1 MPRRAFSLEEKHR
14 SAVQRRN
21 KILDGYNGDRNIIMM
36 EGQRYKR
43 TKQPSLKQIYNDYRH
58 LLILENKINDLK
70 EIIDCNEDAAQED
83 RALRRS
89 APQDRTLVDDTLIN
103 NLAPPAQRQAPAQRR
118 APPQQQDQL
127 ECGINS
133 DEEDGVDNT
142 DHDEKCDN
150 CSRMRRNSNDD
161 DRYVILNKFNFLIS
175 ISFINSFIYLFS
187 ISLFMQM
194 HNSDTICKHRK
205 FKFIIVPNN
214 RIVSFKLCAQCSQHL
229 TLPELQEANKPEFT
243 WPAFIWGLL
252 NDTNIK
258 RKYGE
263 TYI

>member
-1 MPRRAFSLEEKHR
+1 
-14 SAVQRRN
+14 
-21 KILDGYNGDRNIIMM
+21 M

-133 DEEDGVDNT
+133 DEEDGEDNT

-229 TLPELQEANKPEFT
+229 TLNSHGQRSSR
-243 WPAFIWGLL
+243 
-252 NDTNIK
+252 D
-258 RKYGE
+258 Y
-263 TYI
+263 

>member
-1 MPRRAFSLEEKHR
+1 
-14 SAVQRRN
+14 
-21 KILDGYNGDRNIIMM
+21 MM

-142 DHDEKCDN
+142 DHDEKSDN

-187 ISLFMQM
+187 ISLFM
-194 HNSDTICKHRK
+194 
-205 FKFIIVPNN
+205 
-214 RIVSFKLCAQCSQHL
+214 
-229 TLPELQEANKPEFT
+229 
-243 WPAFIWGLL
+243 
-252 NDTNIK
+252 
-258 RKYGE
+258 
-263 TYI
+263 